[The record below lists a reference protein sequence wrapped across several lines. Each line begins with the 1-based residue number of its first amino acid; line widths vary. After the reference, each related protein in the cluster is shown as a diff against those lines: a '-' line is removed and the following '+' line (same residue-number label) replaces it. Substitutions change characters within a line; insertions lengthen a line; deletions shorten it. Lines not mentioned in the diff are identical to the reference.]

1 MKTKIWG
8 IIFLLIAGGM
18 AQMCK
23 NRKAGDIDLGALM
36 PHEVNEWKSQGADKI
51 YTEEMIFDY
60 IDGAGEIY
68 RAYNY
73 KKLQARNFIR
83 EGYAQIIVDIFDMG
97 EAKNAFGIFTHNLEG
112 ENVGIGQ
119 DSLYSGGLL
128 QFWKGRYFVSLFAEE
143 ETNESKAAVLAL
155 GNKVASSIN
164 EDGKLP
170 GIIELLPEE
179 NLKKNSIRYFYNHL
193 ILNYHFFLADD
204 NILNLTE
211 NRDAA
216 LGTYQAEEGK
226 YWLLLVN
233 YPDEE
238 NAVKAYNNFLNVYM
252 PEALEEGILQTENAK
267 WTAVKV
273 KQRLL
278 TIVFDAPSKGAAE
291 ELLLA
296 VHK

>member
-1 MKTKIWG
+1 
-8 IIFLLIAGGM
+8 
-18 AQMCK
+18 MCK
-23 NRKAGDIDLGALM
+23 NRKAEDIDLSGLM
-36 PHEVNEWKSQGADKI
+36 PHNVNEWRSKGADKI

-83 EGYAQIIVDIFDMG
+83 EGYPQIIADLFDMG

-112 ENVGIGQ
+112 EKLGIGQ

-155 GNKVASSIN
+155 GQNIASLIN
-164 EDGKLP
+164 EDGQLP
-170 GIIELLPEE
+170 SIIELLPED
-179 NLKKNSIRYFYNHL
+179 NLEKNSIRYFYNHL

-204 NILNLTE
+204 NILNLAE
-211 NRDAA
+211 NTDAV
-216 LGTYQAEEGK
+216 LGTYQTEDGK
-226 YWLLLVN
+226 HWLLLVN
-233 YPDEE
+233 YPNKE

-252 PEALEEGILQTENAK
+252 PEAIEEGILQTEDAK

-273 KQRLL
+273 KQNLL
-278 TIVFDAPSKGAAE
+278 MIVFDVPSKGNAKE
-291 ELLLA
+291 MMLA

>member
-1 MKTKIWG
+1 
-8 IIFLLIAGGM
+8 
-18 AQMCK
+18 MCK

-36 PHEVNEWKSQGADKI
+36 PHDVNEWKSQGADKI
-51 YTEEMIFDY
+51 YTEETIFDY
-60 IDGAGEIY
+60 INGAGEIY
-68 RAYNY
+68 RAYSY
-73 KKLQARNFIR
+73 KKLQARNFVR
-83 EGYAQIIVDIFDMG
+83 EGYPQIIADLFEMG
-97 EAKNAFGIFTHNLEG
+97 EAKNAFGIFSHNLEG
-112 ENVGIGQ
+112 EKVGIGQ
-119 DSLYSGGLL
+119 GSLYSGGLL

-143 ETNESKAAVLAL
+143 ETNESKAAVLAM
-155 GNKVASSIN
+155 GKKVASSIN

-170 GIIELLPEE
+170 GIIELLPEG

-204 NILNLTE
+204 NILNLAE
-211 NRDAA
+211 NTDSV
-216 LGTYQAEEGK
+216 LGTYQADDGK

-233 YPDEE
+233 YSDEE

-252 PEALEEGILQTENAK
+252 PEALEEGILQTEDTK

-278 TIVFDAPSKGAAE
+278 MIVFDVPSKGAAE
-291 ELLLA
+291 EMMLA

>member
-1 MKTKIWG
+1 
-8 IIFLLIAGGM
+8 LLIAGGM

-36 PHEVNEWKSQGADKI
+36 PHEVNKWKSQGEDKV

-83 EGYAQIIVDIFDMG
+83 EGYPQIIADLFDMG

-112 ENVGIGQ
+112 EKLGIGQ

-128 QFWKGRYFVSLFAEE
+128 QFWKGRYFVSLFAEK
-143 ETNESKAAVLAL
+143 ETNESKAAVLAM
-155 GNKVASSIN
+155 GKKVASLIK
-164 EDGKLP
+164 EEGELP
-170 GIIELLPEE
+170 WIVGLLPEG

-204 NILNLTE
+204 NILNLAE
-211 NRDAA
+211 NTDAV
-216 LGTYQAEEGK
+216 LGTYQAEYGK
-226 YWLLLVN
+226 HWLLLVN
-233 YPDEE
+233 YPNKES
-238 NAVKAYNNFLNVYM
+238 AVKAYNNFLNVYM
-252 PEALEEGILQTENAK
+252 PEALEEGIEC
-267 WTAVKV
+267 
-273 KQRLL
+273 
-278 TIVFDAPSKGAAE
+278 
-291 ELLLA
+291 
-296 VHK
+296 

>member
-1 MKTKIWG
+1 
-8 IIFLLIAGGM
+8 
-18 AQMCK
+18 MCK

-291 ELLLA
+291 EMLLA
-296 VHK
+296 VHN